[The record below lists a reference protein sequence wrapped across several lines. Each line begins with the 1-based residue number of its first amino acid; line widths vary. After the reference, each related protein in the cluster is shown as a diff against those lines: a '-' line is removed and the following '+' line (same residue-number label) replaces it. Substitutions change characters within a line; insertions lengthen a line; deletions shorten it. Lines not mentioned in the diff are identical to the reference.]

1 MRNVV
6 KIWDNTQVIGKVKG
20 LTFYNNNGATRK
32 FMTQSQLDNFLNS
45 YGAIIK

>member
-6 KIWDNTQVIGKVKG
+6 KIWDNTQVIGKVNG
-20 LTFYNNNGATRK
+20 LTFYNNNGAVRK

-45 YGAIIK
+45 YSAIIK